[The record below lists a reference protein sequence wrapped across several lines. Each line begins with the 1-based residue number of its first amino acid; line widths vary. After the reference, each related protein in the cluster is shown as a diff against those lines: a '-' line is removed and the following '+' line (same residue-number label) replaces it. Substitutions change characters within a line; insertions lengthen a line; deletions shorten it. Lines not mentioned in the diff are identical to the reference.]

1 MQETMNEM
9 QNTID
14 EMNSINDNMKLEIN
28 KRDNTIAK
36 LEDDLKILDDLKAQR
51 DQMQQEV

>member
-1 MQETMNEM
+1 
-9 QNTID
+9 
-14 EMNSINDNMKLEIN
+14 MNSINDNMKLEIN

-51 DQMQQEV
+51 DQM